1 MSTIDQLRALPASDL
16 FGWGD
21 LAEVTPPTT
30 EQVHEWLKQEQ
41 AARMHDWQRYQVLL
55 CAARTAVNS
64 GCMGDLSHVLL
75 QLRDPRWK
83 PNSNYT
89 TES

>member
-1 MSTIDQLRALPASDL
+1 MNTTPEPSSLAASDL

-21 LAEVTPPTT
+21 LVAEVTPATVD
-30 EQVHEWLKQEQ
+30 QVHEWLKQEQ

-55 CAARTAVNS
+55 CAARSAVNS
-64 GCMGDLSHVLL
+64 GCMGDLSPVLL

-83 PNSNYT
+83 PNS
-89 TES
+89 